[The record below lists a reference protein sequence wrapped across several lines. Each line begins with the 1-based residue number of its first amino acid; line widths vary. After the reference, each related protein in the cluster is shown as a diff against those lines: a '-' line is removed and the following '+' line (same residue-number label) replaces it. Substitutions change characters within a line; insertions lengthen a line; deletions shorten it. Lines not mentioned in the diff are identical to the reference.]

1 MSFAEVKAFQV
12 LPEKLEAFEEL
23 VVEMSEAQKTSLGC
37 ISIRYFKRFYTY
49 DDGIQEPPR
58 TLKKDRRGCQVLL
71 FLGIRYD

>member
-37 ISIRYFKRFYTY
+37 ISIRYFKRFYT
-49 DDGIQEPPR
+49 
-58 TLKKDRRGCQVLL
+58 
-71 FLGIRYD
+71 